1 MTEKQDHPAVAQLTK
16 TKMEGRDQS
25 IVGLIRTESEVAFVQ
40 SFSYLV
46 RCYHGW
52 VFDDID
58 VVAVVFV
65 VAAAVVDGAVVAVAV
80 DDDAVAAY
88 AEFVAA
94 DHVFGW
100 KIKKLQSAVP
110 HAEWVAAIAVDCLV
124 DLFDSERNDLHWHC
138 L

>member
-1 MTEKQDHPAVAQLTK
+1 
-16 TKMEGRDQS
+16 MEGRDLS

-40 SFSYLV
+40 SFAYLV

-65 VAAAVVDGAVVAVAV
+65 VAAAVVDGAVVAVV
-80 DDDAVAAY
+80 VDDAVAAY
-88 AEFVAA
+88 AVGDAEFVAA
-94 DHVFGW
+94 GHVFGW
-100 KIKKLQSAVP
+100 RIKKLQSAVP